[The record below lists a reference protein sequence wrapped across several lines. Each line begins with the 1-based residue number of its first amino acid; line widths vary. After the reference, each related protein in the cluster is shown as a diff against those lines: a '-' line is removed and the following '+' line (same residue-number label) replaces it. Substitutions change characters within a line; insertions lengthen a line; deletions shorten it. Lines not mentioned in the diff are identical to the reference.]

1 MSLRCF
7 INLSFLISVTEQSF
21 CDVHF
26 YKVQIGDFLFPFTQ
40 GFIRL
45 SLWQTT
51 AKVQSGGGALTW
63 IASGI
68 QGQWSSILSSISPL
82 VILQA
87 LWLNGCCAE
96 LPIERSWFGPWPGH
110 CVLLFNFFYSLLGL
124 LGSPS
129 VQTSEKID
137 SSQVRAF
144 ILSFLCLDC
153 VYTEEPYIYFGRLAA
168 S

>member
-1 MSLRCF
+1 MSWHCSNNFSNFSYRTE
-7 INLSFLISVTEQSF
+7 FLWCTLLQGSV
-21 CDVHF
+21 
-26 YKVQIGDFLFPFTQ
+26 FLFRFPFTQ

-51 AKVQSGGGALTW
+51 AKEQSGGGALTW
-63 IASGI
+63 ITLGI
-68 QGQWSSILSSISPL
+68 QGQGSSVFSSISPL

-87 LWLNGCCAE
+87 LWLNGCLCGTPDRAV
-96 LPIERSWFGPWPGH
+96 LGPALAVTLSS
-110 CVLLFNFFYSLLGL
+110 VLGFTSFKNCFYAPLGL

-129 VQTSEKID
+129 VQTSEKMD

-153 VYTEEPYIYFGRLAA
+153 VYTKNPYIRIL
-168 S
+168 